1 MSRSIP
7 PLLAS
12 GTFLLVAVVSLSA
25 ALLVAVPV
33 GAQVDFDTELLA
45 GLEARSIGPAGMSGR
60 VAAIDVVV
68 DDPKVM
74 YVGAATGGVWRSD
87 DAGATFRPIFDDQPV
102 AAVGAVTIDQTA
114 PDTVWVGTG
123 EGNPR
128 NSVSVGAGLF
138 RTTDGGDSWELMG
151 LEKTERI
158 HRVILHP
165 DDRNTI
171 WVCAMGRAWG
181 ENPER
186 GVYRSSD
193 RGATWDQVLYLDEK
207 TGCADLVADPKNP
220 ETLMAA
226 MWQYRRFPHF
236 FRSGGPSSGLYR
248 TTDGGDTWTRATTLD
263 GMPEGDLGRIGLAF
277 APSDPRI
284 AYALVEAKESALLR
298 SVNGGRTWRAV
309 NTDPNVNP
317 RPFYYSDIRVD
328 PQIPDRVYRLQS
340 SLDVS
345 TDGGRSFQTL
355 AGFGAIHPD
364 HHELW
369 IHPDNPEYLV
379 NGNDGGI
386 GISRDRGGSWTFVR
400 NLPLAQYYHVRVDN
414 DVPYNVYGGLQ
425 DNGSWRGPS
434 AVWER
439 GFGGGIR
446 NFHWTM
452 VAFGDGFDTIPDPED
467 STRGYAM
474 SQGGNLS
481 RWNVA
486 TGGGKAI
493 RPDGPDDE
501 DLRFNWN
508 AGFAQDPFDPS
519 TIYYGS
525 QFVHKSTDRGDS
537 WSIIS
542 PDLTTDNEEWQLQ
555 DESGGLTF
563 DVTAAENFTSILTI
577 EPSPKERGVMWV
589 GTDDG
594 RVHVTRDGGA
604 NWESLEERAQGV
616 PVNTW
621 VPHITPSRHKADEA
635 FVVFDNHRRSDWTP
649 YAFRVSGYGE
659 TWTPLVTSDDV
670 SGYVLKVEQD
680 PVDEN
685 LLFVGTE
692 FGLYVS
698 TDGGSD
704 WFKWTHGVPT
714 VSVMD
719 MALHPRDH
727 DLVLGTH
734 GRAIYI
740 LDDIAPLRGLS
751 KETLDKPIHLFD
763 IDPAQQYQPRSSA
776 GELMPGST
784 EFRGEN
790 RAYGALITFSLNQD
804 DLPHP
809 DPDVERER
817 VEAKRLEKAERGE
830 DQVGDDEGSEGARAA
845 MRRGGRGGPP
855 GMGGGR
861 GGRGGAPN
869 AKQAKIEILD
879 GEDVIRTWQAN
890 VHQGVNR
897 VAWNLRTN
905 SFKRPGRDEFAAF
918 FGGGG
923 PEARPGTYTVRV
935 SYGQGD
941 DEVTAEGTVEV
952 LADPRIQI
960 SSADRD
966 ANWDAIQKAGALQ
979 EALAAAVSRIGEL
992 RSDIQTVQKKA
1003 SAKKKDDGESE
1014 DGESASEG
1022 ESEESS
1028 EEEADDGPAPLPKQA
1043 GDLLKKLGELEDEIW
1058 TKPGTKGITA
1068 RNKALNKV
1076 GSLIGSLQSSW
1087 EAPNPSQ
1094 QNVMRQVTNLVEGL
1108 LGELRE
1114 IEEGDLAT
1122 FREATRT
1129 EGVELLPEQEAVTIE
1144 DEG

>member
-1 MSRSIP
+1 MSRSNALTCSTV
-7 PLLAS
+7 PLL
-12 GTFLLVAVVSLSA
+12 FLL
-25 ALLVAVPV
+25 ALALAP
-33 GAQVDFDTELLA
+33 APALPQVDFNPALLA

-60 VAAIDVVV
+60 VAAIDAVIA
-68 DDPKVM
+68 DPKVI

-102 AAVGAVTIDQTA
+102 AAIGAVTIDQRS

-138 RTTDGGDSWELMG
+138 RTHDGGDSWERLG
-151 LEKTERI
+151 LENTERI
-158 HRVILHP
+158 HRIILHP
-165 DDRNTI
+165 HDRDTL

-193 RGATWDQVLYLDEK
+193 RGTTWDQVLYLDEK

-284 AYALVEAKESALLR
+284 AYALVEAKESAMLR
-298 SVNGGRTWRAV
+298 SEDGGRTWRAV

-369 IHPDNPEYLV
+369 IHPENPEFLI

-434 AVWER
+434 AIWER

-481 RWNVA
+481 RWNIA

-525 QFVHKSTDRGDS
+525 QFVHKSTDRGES

-577 EPSPKERGVMWV
+577 EPSPKERGVIWV

-621 VPHITPSRHKADEA
+621 VPHITPSRHQADEA

-649 YAFRVSGYGE
+649 YAFRVSGYGA
-659 TWTPLVTSDDV
+659 TWTPLVDSDDV

-698 TDGGSD
+698 TDGGD
-704 WFKWTHGVPT
+704 GWFKWTHGVPT

-734 GRAIYI
+734 GRAIFI

-751 KETLDKPIHLFD
+751 KELLDKPIHLFD

-817 VEAKRLEKAERGE
+817 VETKRLEQAERGE
-830 DQVGDDEGSEGARAA
+830 AASGEEEDSGEARAA
-845 MRRGGRGGPP
+845 MRRGGRGRGGPA
-855 GMGGGR
+855 GMGGR
-861 GGRGGAPN
+861 GGTAN
-869 AKQAKIEILD
+869 AKQAKVEILD
-879 GEDVIRTWQAN
+879 GDEVIREWEPN
-890 VHQGVNR
+890 VHLGVNR
-897 VAWNLRTN
+897 VVWNLRSD
-905 SFKRPGRDEFAAF
+905 SFERPGRGGGGF

-923 PEARPGTYTVRV
+923 GPEVRPGTYTVRV
-935 SYGQGD
+935 SYGKGD
-941 DEVTAEGTVEV
+941 EKVTAEGEV
-952 LADPRIQI
+952 QLLADPRIQI
-960 SSADRD
+960 SDTDRN
-966 ANWDAIQKAGALQ
+966 ANWEAIQQAGALQ
-979 EALAAAVSRIGEL
+979 EALAAAVTRIGDL
-992 RSDIQTVQKKA
+992 RTDIQAVQKKA
-1003 SAKKKDDGESE
+1003 SATKE
-1014 DGESASEG
+1014 DEEGAEDAAEG
-1022 ESEESS
+1022 EQEAASANDPGEED
-1028 EEEADDGPAPLPKQA
+1028 EGDGPAPLPKQA
-1043 GDLLKKLGELEDEIW
+1043 GDLLKALDELEGKIW

-1076 GSLIGSLQSSW
+1076 GSLLGSLQSSW
-1087 EAPNPSQ
+1087 EAPNPTQ
-1094 QNVMRQVTNLVEGL
+1094 QNVMRQVTTLVEGL
-1108 LGELRE
+1108 LGELRAL
-1114 IEEGDLAT
+1114 EEGELAS
-1122 FREATRT
+1122 FREAVRT
-1129 EGVELLPEQEAVTIE
+1129 EGIELLPEMEAVTVG
-1144 DEG
+1144 DG